1 MSRLNT
7 KIAIFAVLLTPACAG
22 GGGSQSPVPVEPS
35 TVVVDFLAF
44 ANAGSLAEMGNLW
57 GDSRGPASMYMTQDE
72 LRKRLTVI
80 ATYLQ
85 HDSYELTQAEA
96 LTIPQGKGRRGVA
109 VVLQRSG
116 CRAVVPFTLLPWSGR
131 WLIENIDIASIG
143 NPARGCRPPGS
154 GQ

>member
-1 MSRLNT
+1 M
-7 KIAIFAVLLTPACAG
+7 
-22 GGGSQSPVPVEPS
+22 
-35 TVVVDFLAF
+35 DFLAF